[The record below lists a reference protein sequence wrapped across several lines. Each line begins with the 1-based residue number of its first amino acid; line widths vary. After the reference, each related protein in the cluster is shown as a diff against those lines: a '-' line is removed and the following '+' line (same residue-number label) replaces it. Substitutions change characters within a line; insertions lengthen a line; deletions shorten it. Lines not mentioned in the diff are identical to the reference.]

1 MSIALNYRIS
11 LLIFFLARLSLSHAQ
26 SELTRELAGNKSQ
39 LPVPPQIQRGIDSLN
54 TMLQKST
61 ESAERIRLYGK
72 ICWAYLGVPRVDVA
86 GQYADSVKF
95 LAQQSKDSLGII
107 KAIYYN
113 GVIARIGGQFG
124 EAIKYLNTYLDYHER
139 HADSSRVAGALYQLG
154 AINTDLGNYDE
165 SLAAYYRLIPIEEKN
180 GNDYSVGYTLNAIGI
195 ILKETKKFEDA
206 EKVYNKA
213 LLIFDTLDEKR
224 DKTDVLV
231 NLGNLF
237 TEMGQLGK
245 ARQKYEEALQID
257 RQIGKQTGIAVSLAN
272 IAFLFDKMHKYDSA
286 LVYHLQALAIREN
299 LPRKED
305 LSRSLI
311 GVGRGYRQLKNYP
324 LAKQYLFRGLAQVKE
339 SMSKPMI
346 RDVYENLAEVYAAEG
361 DFSKAYKYHLLYS
374 EVKDSVLS
382 EETAA
387 RLNELQTKYETGEK
401 DKQIILLANE
411 KKFQHQEAQRQATL
425 KKAFIGALVLVGL
438 LAMAL
443 AYIFSQ
449 RLRNQRTL
457 TLKNEE
463 IKEVDFKRQMSEL
476 EMKALRAQ
484 INPHFLFNCMNSINS
499 MILKGET
506 ERASSYLT
514 KFSKLVRLILE
525 NAETAMVPLGSELA
539 LLESYIQL
547 EELRFKGKINYN
559 ISVDESIE
567 PESTYIPSMVLQ
579 PFVENAIWHGLM
591 HKEEN
596 EKGNITVA
604 IKENNDRLLCTIE
617 DNGIGRERAR
627 QLGEQSVLKR
637 KSMGMKITEDRLKL
651 LNHGNAEPVIFITDL
666 KDNKD
671 HSTGTRIEIN
681 IPIA

>member
-11 LLIFFLARLSLSHAQ
+11 LLIFFLARLSSSHAQ
-26 SELTRELAGNKSQ
+26 SETASGLTSGKNP
-39 LPVPPQIQRGIDSLN
+39 LPVPAQIQRGIDSLN
-54 TMLQKST
+54 SMLQKST
-61 ESAERIRLYGK
+61 ESAERVRLYGK
-72 ICWAYLGVPRVDVA
+72 ICWAYIGVPRVDLA
-86 GQYADSVKF
+86 RQYADSVKF
-95 LAQQSKDSLGII
+95 LAHQSKDSQGII

-113 GVIARIGGQFG
+113 GVMARVAGQYA
-124 EAIKYLNTYLDYHER
+124 EALNHLNIYLGYHER
-139 HADSSRVAGALYQLG
+139 NGDSARVAGALYQVG
-154 AINTDLGNYDE
+154 TINTHLGNYDK
-165 SLAAYYRLIPIEEKN
+165 SMAAYYRLIPIEEED
-180 GNDYSVGYTLNAIGI
+180 GNDYSVGYTLNGIGN
-195 ILKETKKFEDA
+195 ILKETEKYEDA

-213 LLIFDTLDEKR
+213 LLIFDTLDEKS
-224 DKTDVLV
+224 DKSDVLV
-231 NLGNLF
+231 NLGNLY
-237 TEMGQLGK
+237 TQMGQLSI

-272 IAFLFDKMHKYDSA
+272 IAFLFDRMKKYDSA
-286 LVYHLQALAIREN
+286 LFYHLKALAIREN
-299 LPRKED
+299 LPSKED

-311 GVGRGYRQLKNYP
+311 GVGRGYRQLKNYR
-324 LAKQYLFRGLAQVKE
+324 LAKHYLLKGLAQVNE
-339 SMSKPMI
+339 SGSKPMV
-346 RDVYENLAEVYAAEG
+346 RDVYENLSAVYAAEG
-361 DFSKAYKYHLLYS
+361 DFSKAYSYHLLYS
-374 EVKDSVLS
+374 AAKDSVLS
-382 EETAA
+382 EQTAS

-401 DKQIILLANE
+401 DKQIMVLANE
-411 KKFQHQEAQRQATL
+411 KKIQQQETQRQATI
-425 KKAFIGALVLVGL
+425 KKAFIGGLILVGL

-443 AYIFSQ
+443 VYIFTQ
-449 RLRNQRTL
+449 RLRNQKIL
-457 TLKNEE
+457 SFKNEE
-463 IKEVDFKRQMSEL
+463 IREVDFKRQMSEL

-484 INPHFLFNCMNSINS
+484 INPHFLFNCMNSINR

-506 ERASSYLT
+506 ESASSYLT

-567 PESTYIPSMVLQ
+567 PESTYLPSMVLQ

-596 EKGNITVA
+596 EKGNITIA
-604 IKENNDRLLCTIE
+604 IKEDKDRLLCTIE

-651 LNHGNAEPVIFITDL
+651 LNHGNTEPVIFITDL
-666 KDNKD
+666 KDNKN
-671 HSTGTRIEIN
+671 HARGTRIEIN